1 MKDEGGRMKGV
12 GLKRAAFASRLHPSS
27 FRLHPCQLI
36 RRRNLKVPLAPG
48 WRFGTASFR
57 KVVVEVTGLLLLSV
71 TVPGVPV
78 ELVSDGFGPVGATTC
93 GVFDAQLFGAEPP
106 SSLMTTLG
114 ATRLTQPAPP
124 PVALM
129 TVKLFTSFRKPV

>member
-57 KVVVEVTGLLLLSV
+57 KVVVDVTGLLLLSV
-71 TVPGVPV
+71 TVPGGPAG
-78 ELVSDGFGPVGATTC
+78 LGPVGATTC
-93 GVFDAQLFGAEPP
+93 VVFDAQLFGAEPP
-106 SSLMTTLG
+106 SSLMTTLE

-124 PVALM
+124 P
-129 TVKLFTSFRKPV
+129 PVEMFE